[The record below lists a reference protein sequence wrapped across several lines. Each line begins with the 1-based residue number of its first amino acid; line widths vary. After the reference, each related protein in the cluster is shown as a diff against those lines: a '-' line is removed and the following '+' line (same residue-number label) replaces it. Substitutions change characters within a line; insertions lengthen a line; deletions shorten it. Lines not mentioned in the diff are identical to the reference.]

1 MRRGAS
7 VVADAELV
15 SFGISHQDPGA
26 ALFAACLVADALCAE
41 AGQAVGFDVD
51 VGNLDVEV
59 HPILGRLWFGHS
71 LQQQLRAARA
81 S

>member
-1 MRRGAS
+1 M
-7 VVADAELV
+7 
-15 SFGISHQDPGA
+15 
-26 ALFAACLVADALCAE
+26 FAAGLVAEPLCAE
-41 AGQAVGFDVD
+41 VGQAVGFHAD

-71 LQQQLRAARA
+71 LQQQLRAVSFAGVQRDVDT